1 MAKGTFIID
10 KSVSKE
16 TREEIAEKIKTRLG
30 QTKNEISEREPILK
44 KRQDFYEGNHH
55 KWTNVIGQVVK
66 QQEGHIL
73 AIFNYVSRFC
83 RKLHWVLTNSIP
95 RIKIS
100 AKDESNEIET
110 SRAEAVEQAI
120 YDVLRENKFFEVIYK
135 RLSDNQ
141 IRDGDFVLNCRVTE
155 GGDGKKIVVGIA
167 EDLLKISVGWDDA
180 AGTSFSF
187 IAFQDLWS
195 VDKIKREFDYEAE
208 PIAESKLQAEQK
220 GSHVSDQFG
229 LFATTYG
236 GTNQVPSGKT
246 MLPKARIADTWSLEV
261 IGGQV
266 KVVNMFFINDGLL
279 QFVVTDYKKIPW
291 FIGHSFVVAGKP
303 WSKSFIDDLID
314 PQIELNDRSS
324 EEGDLIRVGS
334 HMKFLAVNM
343 PDFDPQSV
351 KPGSGQVI
359 FIEGENADFKPLPMT
374 ISPFPSA
381 DYINR
386 VMEHLFNLGLPRI
399 ALAAGTAPYTGRVGA
414 IQYQSVID
422 IVTDLRMQWE
432 VVMRDLISTIQQ
444 YLIDHFPETHSF
456 MREHI
461 VDDQTGEMIE
471 GELVIRDVEFDWE
484 NVLPLS
490 RSDKVVDASTM
501 RDRGA
506 ISLST
511 YLEEAGF
518 RDPGKEIKKMK
529 KEAKDEELMTLMTK
543 FNQFSSGVVKAQLGA
558 QQAAAAAAEAQASV
572 IGQMDNAV
580 NQPTSKTTAPILNQ
594 SQNDGRRGILSA
606 TGTPTGQTASPK
618 GAVAQTT
625 QNINAAAGV

>member
-1 MAKGTFIID
+1 M
-10 KSVSKE
+10 
-16 TREEIAEKIKTRLG
+16 
-30 QTKNEISEREPILK
+30 
-44 KRQDFYEGNHH
+44 
-55 KWTNVIGQVVK
+55 
-66 QQEGHIL
+66 
-73 AIFNYVSRFC
+73 
-83 RKLHWVLTNSIP
+83 
-95 RIKIS
+95 
-100 AKDESNEIET
+100 
-110 SRAEAVEQAI
+110 
-120 YDVLRENKFFEVIYK
+120 
-135 RLSDNQ
+135 
-141 IRDGDFVLNCRVTE
+141 
-155 GGDGKKIVVGIA
+155 
-167 EDLLKISVGWDDA
+167 LKISVGWDDA

-187 IAFQDLWS
+187 VAFQDLWS
-195 VDKIKREFDYEAE
+195 VDKIKREFDYDAE
-208 PIAESKLQAEQK
+208 PVSESKLQAEQK
-220 GSHVSDQFG
+220 GSHISDQFG
-229 LFATTYG
+229 LFAQTYG

-246 MLPKARIADTWSLEV
+246 MLPKAKIADTWSLEV
-261 IGGQV
+261 VGGQV
-266 KVVNMFFINDGLL
+266 KVVNMFFVNDDLL

-334 HMKFLAVNM
+334 HMKFLAINM
-343 PDFDPQSV
+343 PDFDPQTV

-359 FIEGENADFKPLPMT
+359 FIEGENADFRPLPMT

-572 IGQMDNAV
+572 TGQIDNVV